1 MVRYNL
7 RALLSVCRQKSWDD
21 VIIFND
27 FESYPGK
34 IHIVGDDLIFP
45 QPQATPEQIII
56 EPFFFSILFGKNYL
70 SGDLCDPKCVWN
82 VLGFFTCW
90 SLHLLFF
97 YPKAIKMFDVEIYKD
112 SAVQYYL
119 VNNRNS
125 FWNSHSFILGNE
137 ELLLDLN
144 DLLTQKWIFI
154 Y

>member
-1 MVRYNL
+1 MSPDIMRWCYNFQ
-7 RALLSVCRQKSWDD
+7 RFR
-21 VIIFND
+21 IISRKD
-27 FESYPGK
+27 THSGRWLD
-34 IHIVGDDLIFP
+34 IS
-45 QPQATPEQIII
+45 ATASNTGTNHYYWTI
-56 EPFFFSILFGKNYL
+56 FFFSILFGKNYL
-70 SGDLCDPKCVWN
+70 SGDLYDPKCVWN